1 MSWLPENR
9 VKRSPTFWRERA
21 SNAVFGEDMAHDV
34 FISFASSDQQVAGE
48 VCAGLE
54 ARGIRCWIAPRDVSP
69 GTEYA
74 YAIVQAIE
82 ESRVLVLLF
91 SNAANSS
98 RQIAREVERATSR
111 GIPLI
116 PFRIEEVVPSKSLG
130 YFLGAVH
137 WLDAFPAPPERHV
150 PALADAIF
158 RILGIDERPAAQNKA
173 TAAAVPSA
181 APVPSPRVSL
191 WNRLFARPA
200 PAETNA
206 PTAVAESV
214 TAELYVNRLE
224 DLAALSISR
233 PLRAELTALAP
244 GLSERLDRIVRQSD
258 QILRLQEPGRKLEAT
273 ESALRSLADIQSGL
287 LDQSGPIAAAGG
299 KVAARWADLLT
310 AARED
315 AQAAVEQAR
324 AIENPFVFGN
334 PVHPLA
340 DGLFTGRHDIAL
352 EIEQNI
358 LRAAQTP
365 TLLLYGQR
373 RMGKTSIL
381 NQLPTLLGPGFLPV
395 TVDCQAPATGESQAA
410 LLRHVTRCL
419 SSALNQRLGISP
431 DDTHARQAKGAEPLP
446 LDALQSDPYS
456 AFEDWLDS
464 YQKRLAMDTHL
475 LVCLDEFERLNTAVA
490 AGWGGRFLDALRH
503 WLQHRP
509 NFALMFIGSHTFEQL
524 GPAWTDRFLS
534 ARRLK
539 VSFLGAADVR
549 KLLTQPTP
557 TFNLRYAPGALEAI
571 MTATHGQPFLTQ
583 ALASELV
590 HHMNSEHRKLA
601 DEKDV
606 ETAIGDALERSAEY
620 FADLWHSRS
629 DQERELL
636 REVARGNPQAPNPV
650 ARVLRDYDVLDDNGN
665 FAVPLVKRWVQTK
678 QLQELP
684 GGAHL
689 HRP

>member
-1 MSWLPENR
+1 
-9 VKRSPTFWRERA
+9 
-21 SNAVFGEDMAHDV
+21 MAHDV
-34 FISFASSDQQVAGE
+34 FISFASSDQPVANE

-54 ARGIRCWIAPRDVSP
+54 SRGIRCWIAPRDVSP
-69 GTEYA
+69 GTDWA
-74 YAIVQAIE
+74 YSTVQAIE
-82 ESRVLVLLF
+82 ESRVLVLIF
-91 SNAANSS
+91 SNPANSS
-98 RQIAREVERATSR
+98 RQIAREAERATSR

-116 PFRIEEVVPSKSLG
+116 PFRIEEVVPSKSLE
-130 YFLGAVH
+130 YFLGSSH
-137 WLDAFPAPPERHV
+137 WIDAFPAPPGQYV
-150 PALADAIF
+150 PPLADAIF
-158 RILGIDERPAAQNKA
+158 RILGIDERRAVKNEA
-173 TAAAVPSA
+173 TAASA
-181 APVPSPRVSL
+181 PAPSPRVSL
-191 WNRLFARPA
+191 WNRLFGRSA
-200 PAETNA
+200 PVETNA
-206 PTAVAESV
+206 PSAVAESV

-233 PLRAELTALAP
+233 SLRAELTALAP

-258 QILRLQEPGRKLEAT
+258 QILRLQDPSRKLEAT

-287 LDQSGPIAAAGG
+287 LDQSGPIPAACG
-299 KVAARWADLLT
+299 KVVARWADLLT

-315 AQAAVEQAR
+315 AQAAVEQTR

-340 DGLFTGRHDIAL
+340 DGLFTGRRDIAL

-419 SSALNQRLGISP
+419 SSALNQRLGITP
-431 DDTHARQAKGAEPLP
+431 DDAHARQAKGAEPLP

-456 AFEDWLDS
+456 VFEDWLDS
-464 YQKRLAMDTHL
+464 YQKRLATDTHL

-557 TFNLRYAPGALEAI
+557 TFNLQYAPGALEAI
-571 MTATHGQPFLTQ
+571 MAATHGQPFLTQ

-601 DEKDV
+601 NEKDV

-620 FADLWHSRS
+620 FADLWFSRS

-636 REVARGNPQAPNPV
+636 REVARGSPQAPNPV